1 MKEYINKSNMNPD
14 NLLIN
19 NKSILMM
26 GIINATPDSFSGDGI
41 YSGKNNFEIL
51 ETCQSMIDAGVGIID
66 IGGESTRPKSIYNQV
81 VEISEDEEIDR
92 VIPLIKS
99 IRKNFKIPIS
109 IDSKKTKVIKEA
121 IKEGVNLVNDIS
133 MLEDENIIQLLKTYD
148 IYYVLTHYRKDGKHK
163 KIISE
168 MLKDLNT
175 KLNILNSGGI
185 KREKIILDPGIGF
198 GKKYF
203 QSAEVLSKINLLKK
217 AFNLPVMVGAS
228 RKSFIGEY
236 IDKDV
241 NERIF
246 GTAATVAYSIMMGAN
261 IVRVHDYKEMI
272 DIKNITETLIEFSK
286 KEWVLWIKLMLY
298 FCL

>member
-14 NLLIN
+14 KLLIN

-41 YSGKNNFEIL
+41 YSDKNNFEIL

-92 VIPLIKS
+92 VIPIIKS

-121 IKEGVNLVNDIS
+121 IKEGVSLVNDIS
-133 MLEDENIIQLLKTYD
+133 MLEDENLIALLKNYD

-168 MLKDLNT
+168 MLNDLNT
-175 KLNILNSGGI
+175 KLNMLTSGGI

-236 IDKDV
+236 IDRNV

-246 GTAATVAYSIMMGAN
+246 GSAATVAYSIIMGAN

-286 KEWVLWIKLMLY
+286 KE
-298 FCL
+298 

>member
-14 NLLIN
+14 KLLIN

-121 IKEGVNLVNDIS
+121 IKEGVSLVNDIS
-133 MLEDENIIQLLKTYD
+133 MLEDENLIALLKNYD

-168 MLKDLNT
+168 MLNDLNT
-175 KLNILNSGGI
+175 KLNMLTSGGI

-286 KEWVLWIKLMLY
+286 KE
-298 FCL
+298 

>member
-14 NLLIN
+14 KLLIN

-41 YSGKNNFEIL
+41 YSDKNNFELL
-51 ETCQSMIDAGVGIID
+51 ETCQSMIDAWVGIID
-66 IGGESTRPKSIYNQV
+66 IGVESTRPKSIYNQV

-121 IKEGVNLVNDIS
+121 IKEGVSLVNDIS
-133 MLEDENIIQLLKTYD
+133 MLEDENLIALLKNYD

-168 MLKDLNT
+168 MLNDLNT
-175 KLNILNSGGI
+175 KLNMLTSGGI

-236 IDKDV
+236 IDRNV
-241 NERIF
+241 NERLF
-246 GTAATVAYSIMMGAN
+246 GSAATVAYSIIMGAN

-298 FCL
+298 SCL

>member
-121 IKEGVNLVNDIS
+121 IKEGVSLVNDIS
-133 MLEDENIIQLLKTYD
+133 MLEDENLIALLKNYD

-168 MLKDLNT
+168 MLNDLNT

-286 KEWVLWIKLMLY
+286 KE
-298 FCL
+298 